1 MGTMPA
7 GPPPAPGRAGAQPLD
22 RPPPS
27 PEVPAGSPGSPQPL
41 MSGPEGAEGQGGV
54 GQLVK
59 MVAGLD
65 KFLLE
70 LARSL
75 PAGAEDFNMARENI
89 KRRDRPNPCDWARC
103 GWVAIPWW
111 RILRARLDNQ
121 PGGPGS
127 AGPTREA
134 TKAVGGR

>member
-1 MGTMPA
+1 M
-7 GPPPAPGRAGAQPLD
+7 GPPSAPGAAGGQLD

-41 MSGPEGAEGQGGV
+41 MSGPEGAEGQDGV
-54 GQLVK
+54 DQLVK

-65 KFLLE
+65 NFLLE

-89 KRRDRPNPCDWARC
+89 KRGAAKSLA
-103 GWVAIPWW
+103 AIGQTP
-111 RILRARLDNQ
+111 ATGPAAAGSQ
-121 PGGPGS
+121 FPGGGFSGPG
-127 AGPTREA
+127 
-134 TKAVGGR
+134 